1 MIELDWEGIAK
12 ILDSWPE
19 GMLISGEAKVSVPNT
34 DICKIEFVS
43 VKQDGEYYYMITD
56 VISIEDMIDSAIRL
70 KLTDM
75 LFKIIAEEV
84 NSIQSNTPVD
94 YSKEKE
100 AIARVIKLLDELDK
114 K

>member
-56 VISIEDMIDSAIRL
+56 VISVEDMIDSAIRL

>member
-1 MIELDWEGIAK
+1 MIELDWEGIAE

-43 VKQDGEYYYMITD
+43 MKQDGEYYYMITD
-56 VISIEDMIDSAIRL
+56 VISIEDTINSAIRL

-75 LFKIIAEEV
+75 LFRIIAEEI